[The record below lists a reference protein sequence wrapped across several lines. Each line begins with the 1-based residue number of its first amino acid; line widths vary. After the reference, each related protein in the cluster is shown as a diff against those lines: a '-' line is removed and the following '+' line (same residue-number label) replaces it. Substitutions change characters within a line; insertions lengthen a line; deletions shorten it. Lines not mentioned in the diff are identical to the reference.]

1 VEETSIVTKML
12 IVGLVTGLLVGY
24 VVGQAQVGESW
35 EEVERLKAEK
45 ENLLDTYL
53 QYKEVCFDL
62 KDQLE
67 NMTMKL
73 YGLQV
78 ELAETNADYEALQ
91 LSYAELKN
99 EYDELQKRPEDAE
112 ATIADLE
119 EKVLE
124 LSHNQGVLV
133 KELIGYNVTLNC
145 SLPKVPEEAPVL
157 MVHKIPVNQSVA
169 VEIAKNVFGFEDVDG
184 VEGLVKGGLTVKSGD
199 KELEF
204 FSLYDIFYYEIGN
217 QYTIGEWSE
226 YEMLEIANEFLER
239 LYDYWGTSELIEVSL
254 HRVGPSSIS
263 IVDGFTTI
271 HEIGVFF
278 HQIVH
283 GIELYTDFG
292 VCIADDR
299 VVGVELHRPVL
310 TIEGYEEIKVS
321 PMDAIKRAMSGES
334 AMHELG
340 FEILGSAVRNLTISD
355 IRLLYFYDFL
365 GNQTHLPLVYCLK
378 GFDNT
383 YDREYEE
390 YIFATERH
398 S

>member
-1 VEETSIVTKML
+1 ML

-24 VVGQAQVGESW
+24 VVGQAQVGEPW

-53 QYKEVCFDL
+53 QYKDTCFIL
-62 KDQLE
+62 KEQLE
-67 NMTMKL
+67 NMTTKL
-73 YGLQV
+73 YSLQV
-78 ELAETNADYEALQ
+78 ELTETNAEYEALQ
-91 LSYAELKN
+91 LSYAELKD
-99 EYDELQKRPEDAE
+99 EYDELQRRPEDAE

-119 EKVLE
+119 EKITE
-124 LSHNQGVLV
+124 LSHNLGILV

-145 SLPKVPEEAPVL
+145 SLPRIPEEAPVL
-157 MVHKIPVNQSVA
+157 RVHKVPVNQSVA
-169 VEIAKNVFGFEDVDG
+169 VEIATNVFGFEEIDG

-199 KELEF
+199 KRLRF
-204 FSLYDIFYYEIGN
+204 FSLHDIFYNEIGN
-217 QYTIGEWSE
+217 RYTIGEWSE
-226 YEMLEIANEFLER
+226 NETLEIANELLER

-263 IVDGFTTI
+263 IVDGFTTV
-271 HEIGVFF
+271 HEIGVLFR
-278 HQIVH
+278 QTVH
-283 GIELYTDFG
+283 GIELWGPGADFS
-292 VCIADDR
+292 VCIANDR

-310 TIEGYEEIKVS
+310 TIEGYDEIKVS
-321 PMDAIKRAMSGES
+321 PMEAIKRAMSGES

-340 FEILGSAVRNLTISD
+340 FEILGSTARNLTISD
-355 IRLLYFYDFL
+355 IRLLYFSDFL

-383 YDREYEE
+383 YGRIYEE

>member
-1 VEETSIVTKML
+1 ML

-24 VVGQAQVGESW
+24 VVGQAQVGEPW
-35 EEVERLKAEK
+35 EEVERLKVER
-45 ENLLDTYL
+45 EYWQDLYL
-53 QYKEVCFDL
+53 QYKDACFDL
-62 KDQLE
+62 KEQLE
-67 NMTMKL
+67 NMTTKL

-78 ELAETNADYEALQ
+78 ELAETKVDYEALQ
-91 LSYAELKN
+91 LSYAEQKDEL
-99 EYDELQKRPEDAE
+99 DELQGRLEDAE
-112 ATIADLE
+112 ATIVDLE
-119 EKVLE
+119 EKITE

-169 VEIAKNVFGFEDVDG
+169 VEIATNVFGFEEIDG
-184 VEGLVKGGLTVKSGD
+184 VEGLVKRGLTVKSGD
-199 KELEF
+199 KRLEF
-204 FSLYDIFYYEIGN
+204 FSLHDIFYNEIGN
-217 QYTIGEWSE
+217 LYTIGEWSE
-226 YEMLEIANEFLER
+226 SEMHEIANELLER
-239 LYDYWGTSELIEVSL
+239 LYDYWGTSELIEFSL

-278 HQIVH
+278 RQTVH
-283 GIELYTDFG
+283 GIELWGPGADFG
-292 VCIADDR
+292 VRIADDR

-310 TIEGYEEIKVS
+310 TIEGYAEIKVS
-321 PMDAIKRAMSGES
+321 PMEAIKRAMSGES

-340 FEILGSAVRNLTISD
+340 FEILGNTARNLTISD
-355 IRLLYFYDFL
+355 IRLLYYSDFL

>member
-1 VEETSIVTKML
+1 ML

-24 VVGQAQVGESW
+24 VVGQAQVGEPW
-35 EEVERLKAEK
+35 EEVERLKVER
-45 ENLLDTYL
+45 EYWQDLYL
-53 QYKEVCFDL
+53 QYKDACFDL
-62 KDQLE
+62 KEQLE
-67 NMTMKL
+67 NMTTKL
-73 YGLQV
+73 YSLQV
-78 ELAETNADYEALQ
+78 ELAETKVDYEALQ
-91 LSYAELKN
+91 LSYAEQKDEL
-99 EYDELQKRPEDAE
+99 DELQGRLEDAE
-112 ATIADLE
+112 TTIADLE
-119 EKVLE
+119 EKITE

-239 LYDYWGTSELIEVSL
+239 LYDYWGTSELIKVSL
-254 HRVGPSSIS
+254 QKVGPSSIS
-263 IVDGFTTI
+263 ISGGFTTI

-278 HQIVH
+278 CQTVH

-292 VCIADDR
+292 VRVADDR

-310 TIEGYEEIKVS
+310 TVEGYDEIKIS
-321 PMDAIKRAMSGES
+321 PMEAIKRAMSGES

-340 FEILGSAVRNLTISD
+340 FEIFGSTARNLTISD